1 MVMNETYF
9 INPIWKGA
17 NFFNVFCQK
26 EKRRI
31 RRSAHISFQEESLK
45 RGYFAGA

>member
-1 MVMNETYF
+1 MDEIYF
-9 INPIWKGA
+9 INSIWKGA

-31 RRSAHISFQEESLK
+31 GRQAHISFQEKSLK